1 MERCVALIPRRVRSG
16 TENEEWEMEMEMEM
30 NMENEHVICV

>member
-16 TENEEWEMEMEMEM
+16 MEDEEWEMEMEMEM
-30 NMENEHVICV
+30 DM